1 MPGTQQIPETKRARQ
16 PREHGSRWLCRRNLW
31 GFAALAGF
39 FMAAAAPARAQMTS
53 IWILLVIIGGGF
65 FADCLWRMSRVT
77 GDRKIK
83 QFTGRQSNS

>member
-1 MPGTQQIPETKRARQ
+1 MPGAEQIPETTRADQ
-16 PREHGSRWLCRRNLW
+16 PRDRSSRWLCRRNLW

-53 IWILLVIIGGGF
+53 LWILLVIIGGAF

-77 GDRKIK
+77 RDRKAR
-83 QFTGRQSNS
+83 GD